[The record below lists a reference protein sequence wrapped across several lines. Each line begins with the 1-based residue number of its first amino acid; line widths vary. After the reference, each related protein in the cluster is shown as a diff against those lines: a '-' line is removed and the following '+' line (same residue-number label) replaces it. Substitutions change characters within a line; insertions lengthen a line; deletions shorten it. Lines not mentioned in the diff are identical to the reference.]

1 MRFAFLKRGIPT
13 IPFRIWGFLLLL
25 SLPTWLLVSCEKD
38 DICVDGNTPL
48 LVVRF
53 YDAANPTEFKDVQ
66 ALRVVGLGQEF
77 TVDTFQDRTGQDS
90 IGLPLRIDQENTT
103 FLLIQESS
111 TEEEFET
118 GNIDT
123 LTFNYETKE
132 VFISRACGFVANYEA
147 LTNELKPG
155 SDNWILDVEITRS
168 LVQMQDSAHVKI
180 YH

>member
-1 MRFAFLKRGIPT
+1 MRFAFEKPEFPT
-13 IPFRIWGFLLLL
+13 VSFRLWGFLLLFSL
-25 SLPTWLLVSCEKD
+25 SILIFFSCEKD
-38 DICVDGNTPL
+38 DICVDGSTPL

-66 ALRVVGLGQEF
+66 ALRVVGLGQDF
-77 TVDTFQDRTGQDS
+77 TVDTFQDRTAQDS
-90 IGLPLRIDQENTT
+90 IGLPLRIDQQTT
-103 FLLIQESS
+103 TYLLIEDSA

-123 LTFNYETKE
+123 LIFNYETKE

-147 LTNELKPG
+147 LTDDLSAGTE
-155 SDNWILDVEITRS
+155 NWILDVEITRS
-168 LVQMQDSAHVKI
+168 MVQMQDSAHVKI